1 MLYDHALRGI
11 RGMPAK
17 GGNAELPE
25 ADLANAV
32 GYLVVEAGG
41 KL

>member
-1 MLYDHALRGI
+1 
-11 RGMPAK
+11 MPAK
-17 GGNAELPE
+17 GGNADLSD

-32 GYLVVEAGG
+32 GYMLVEAGG